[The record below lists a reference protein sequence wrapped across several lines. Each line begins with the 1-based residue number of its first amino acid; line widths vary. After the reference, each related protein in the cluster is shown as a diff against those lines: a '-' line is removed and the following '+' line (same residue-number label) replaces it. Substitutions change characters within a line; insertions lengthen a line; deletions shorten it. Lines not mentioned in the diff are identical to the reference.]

1 MYSIHRYP
9 THLIQSLVLRNGRR
23 VTLRPVLPQDDTLEC
38 AFVAALSP
46 QSRRNRF
53 HGAVNG
59 LAAAQA
65 ARMTQVDHHEQVAFV
80 ATVMEGEGDAEHEV
94 LVADARYAITADRET
109 AEFAVVVADAWAGLG
124 LAQRLLALLGQCAR
138 RAGLRWLRGEV
149 LAANHAMLGLMR
161 RCGFCVVAHPDDDG
175 LMVAENAVD
184 GMPAAASRRGW
195 IALQLAAL
203 AAWALRPSLAIARGV

>member
-9 THLIQSLVLRNGRR
+9 THLIQSLVLANGRR
-23 VTLRPVLPQDDTLEC
+23 VTLRPVLPQDDALEC
-38 AFVAALSP
+38 AFVAALSS

-65 ARMTQVDHHEQVAFV
+65 ARMTCVDYHEHMAFV
-80 ATVMEGEGDAEHEV
+80 ATVVEGEGADEHEV

-124 LAQRLLALLGQCAR
+124 LARRLLALLGQCAR

-149 LAANHAMLGLMR
+149 LAANHAMLALMR
-161 RCGFCVVAHPDDDG
+161 RCGFCAVAHPEDDG
-175 LMVAENAVD
+175 LVLVENSVEAMQVQPRPGRMATWLATLATWMNRPVLAVAA
-184 GMPAAASRRGW
+184 
-195 IALQLAAL
+195 
-203 AAWALRPSLAIARGV
+203 GV